1 MLRCKLR
8 IISGKARG
16 TKLFTL
22 DGEKTRPTLDRVKE
36 PLFSIITNEIQDAKV
51 LDLFAGSGALGIE
64 ALSRGAEHAVLCD
77 NSREAVK
84 IINNNL
90 AKTKLNTYAEI
101 INEDFKK
108 CLKKLQGRKFNLIF
122 LDPPY
127 ESSNI
132 ETAIKQILELDLLA
146 EEGLIIAETDR
157 EEIIERIRNIDI
169 SIKDIRHYGRV
180 ILIFLKRKG

>member
-1 MLRCKLR
+1 MR

-22 DGEKTRPTLDRVKE
+22 DGENTRPTLDRIKE
-36 PLFSIITNEIQDAKV
+36 PLFSILMNEISDAKV

-64 ALSRGAEHAVLCD
+64 SLSRGAEHAVLCD
-77 NSREAVK
+77 NSRDAIK

-90 AKTKLNTYAEI
+90 AKTKLDTYAEI
-101 INEDFKK
+101 FNEDFKK

-127 ESSNI
+127 ESENI
-132 ETAIKQILELDLLA
+132 EIAVKQILELNLLA
-146 EEGLIIAETDR
+146 KDGLIVAETDR
-157 EEIIERIRNIDI
+157 KEIIEKLKNIDI
-169 SIKDIRHYGRV
+169 SIEDIRHYGRV
-180 ILIFLKRKG
+180 ILIFLKRKE

>member
-1 MLRCKLR
+1 MR

-22 DGEKTRPTLDRVKE
+22 DGKNTRPTLDRVKE
-36 PLFSIITNEIQDAKV
+36 PLFSIIMNKIPESQV

-64 ALSRGAEHAVLCD
+64 ALSRGAKHAVLCD

-90 AKTKLNTYAEI
+90 AKTKLDTYAEI
-101 INEDFKK
+101 INDDFKK
-108 CLKKLQGRKFNLIF
+108 CLKKLQGRKFDLIF

-127 ESSNI
+127 ESENI
-132 ETAIKQILELDLLA
+132 EIAINQILELDLLA

-157 EEIIERIRNIDI
+157 KEIIERVGNIDI
-169 SIKDIRHYGRV
+169 SIKDVRQYGRV
-180 ILIFLKRKG
+180 SLIFLERKG

>member
-1 MLRCKLR
+1 MR

-22 DGEKTRPTLDRVKE
+22 DGENTRPTLDRVKE
-36 PLFSIITNEIQDAKV
+36 PLFSILTNEIPDAKI

-77 NSREAVK
+77 NSRESIKV
-84 IINNNL
+84 INNNL
-90 AKTKLNTYAEI
+90 AKTKLDTYAEI

-127 ESSNI
+127 ESENI
-132 ETAIKQILELDLLA
+132 EIAIKQILELDLLT
-146 EEGLIIAETDR
+146 EDGLIVAETDR
-157 EEIIERIRNIDI
+157 AEIIEKIKNIDI

-180 ILIFLKRKG
+180 ILIFLERKG